1 MRPVLGVAVSRV
13 LPRRIGGIVEEM
25 KLGQFRFPQ
34 ARECAIL
41 LLLLADHRENLGKG
55 ITRFRLSELTLKR
68 LWQRNRITDELL
80 KEVQEWLA
88 RADWTIFYAAGLYAM
103 IRIDAVE
110 NWDRLSSKTLVSE
123 LKQVSSG
130 TFDYEK
136 HAYLIAGDQDND
148 DD

>member
-1 MRPVLGVAVSRV
+1 
-13 LPRRIGGIVEEM
+13 M
-25 KLGQFRFPQ
+25 KSSQFRFPD

-41 LLLLADHRENLGKG
+41 LLLLATHPDNPSKG

-103 IRIDAVE
+103 VRIDAVE
-110 NWDRLSSKTLVSE
+110 NWDRLSSKRLAND
-123 LKQVSSG
+123 LKQVGNG
-130 TFDYEK
+130 TFDYGK
-136 HAYLIAGDQDND
+136 HAHLIAGDQDDND
-148 DD
+148 D

>member
-1 MRPVLGVAVSRV
+1 
-13 LPRRIGGIVEEM
+13 M
-25 KLGQFRFPQ
+25 KPSNFRFPE
-34 ARECAIL
+34 ARQCAIL
-41 LLLLADHRENLGKG
+41 LLLLAAHQENSTKS

-103 IRIDAVE
+103 VRIDAVE
-110 NWDRLSSKTLVSE
+110 NWDRLSSKRLANE
-123 LKQVSSG
+123 LKQVGNG

-136 HAYLIAGDQDND
+136 HAHLIASDQDDND
-148 DD
+148 D